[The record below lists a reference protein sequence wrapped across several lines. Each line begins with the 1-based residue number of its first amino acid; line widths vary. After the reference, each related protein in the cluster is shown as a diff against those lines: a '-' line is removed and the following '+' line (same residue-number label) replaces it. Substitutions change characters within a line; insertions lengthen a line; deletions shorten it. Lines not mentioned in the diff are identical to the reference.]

1 MSVIAHGIDL
11 VHVPRLRSMFEAHG
25 QRMLDRLYTPAEQE
39 YCRDTK
45 DPVIRLAGRF
55 AVKEAVMKMLGTGWR
70 GGVEWTHIETLPDPL
85 GRPLVTLTGTTALL
99 AERLGIARVLVSISH
114 SGEYATAS
122 ALGLALA

>member
-70 GGVEWTHIETLPDPL
+70 GGVEWTDIETLPDPL

-114 SGEYATAS
+114 SGDYATAS